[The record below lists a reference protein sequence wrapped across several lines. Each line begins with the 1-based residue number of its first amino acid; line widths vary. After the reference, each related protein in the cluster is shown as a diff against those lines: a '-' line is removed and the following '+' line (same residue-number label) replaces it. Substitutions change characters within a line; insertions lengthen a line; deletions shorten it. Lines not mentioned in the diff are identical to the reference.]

1 MEKED
6 NSLAFEML
14 KEMKSSNKRKDI
26 IIMFLIATILIIVG
40 LFVWYINTPV
50 EETYT
55 QEMNATT
62 DGDFSEINQQ
72 IGDNS

>member
-1 MEKED
+1 MENDNLATELIKEVKA
-6 NSLAFEML
+6 NS
-14 KEMKSSNKRKDI
+14 KRKDI
-26 IIMFLIATILIIVG
+26 IIMILIFVILAIVG
-40 LFVWYINTPV
+40 MFVWYINQPI